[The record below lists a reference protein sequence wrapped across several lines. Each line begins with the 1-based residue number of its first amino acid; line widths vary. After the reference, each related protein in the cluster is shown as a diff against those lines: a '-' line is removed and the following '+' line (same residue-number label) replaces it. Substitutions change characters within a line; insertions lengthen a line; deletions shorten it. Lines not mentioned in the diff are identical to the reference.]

1 MEINYLLSKTTK
13 KSKET
18 FWIFRYRE
26 RMISLVDRLKYLVSR
41 QEEAKK
47 SIKEKVNNI
56 KSAHKEIMELEPN
69 LRNSFT
75 RMRKI
80 EIVVFELED
89 RINRK
94 EDEIRCK
101 KKIFL
106 AKTCSNLTKKFPEK
120 CQWKLFW
127 YHFCQI
133 QTSFYFFKSSK
144 IVKYE
149 TLFWISKSIEKRF
162 LYIMFLMTLPTFL
175 FFNPILHRLSKVS
188 WMYNCTNCN

>member
-1 MEINYLLSKTTK
+1 MEINYLSSNTIRKIQGNI
-13 KSKET
+13 SG
-18 FWIFRYRE
+18 FFRYRE
-26 RMISLVDRLKYLVSR
+26 RMISLVERLKYLVSR

-56 KSAHKEIMELEPN
+56 KSAHKEIMELEPK

-101 KKIFL
+101 KNFL
-106 AKTCSNLTKKFPEK
+106 GKYLLECHKEDSRKMSVKVVLVSFLSNPNKF
-120 CQWKLFW
+120 
-127 YHFCQI
+127 
-133 QTSFYFFKSSK
+133 FFS
-144 IVKYE
+144 
-149 TLFWISKSIEKRF
+149 
-162 LYIMFLMTLPTFL
+162 
-175 FFNPILHRLSKVS
+175 
-188 WMYNCTNCN
+188 

>member
-120 CQWKLFW
+120 CQWKFFW

>member
-1 MEINYLLSKTTK
+1 
-13 KSKET
+13 
-18 FWIFRYRE
+18 
-26 RMISLVDRLKYLVSR
+26 MISLVDRLKYLVSR

-101 KKIFL
+101 KKNFL
-106 AKTCSNLTKKFPEK
+106 GKNLLEFNKEVSRKMSVEVVLVSFLSNPDK
-120 CQWKLFW
+120 
-127 YHFCQI
+127 
-133 QTSFYFFKSSK
+133 
-144 IVKYE
+144 
-149 TLFWISKSIEKRF
+149 
-162 LYIMFLMTLPTFL
+162 FL
-175 FFNPILHRLSKVS
+175 FL
-188 WMYNCTNCN
+188 

>member
-1 MEINYLLSKTTK
+1 
-13 KSKET
+13 
-18 FWIFRYRE
+18 
-26 RMISLVDRLKYLVSR
+26 MISLVERLKYLVSR

-56 KSAHKEIMELEPN
+56 KSAHKEIMELEPK

-101 KKIFL
+101 KNFL
-106 AKTCSNLTKKFPEK
+106 GKYLLECHKEDSRKMSVKVVLVSFLSNPNKFFFLKKLK
-120 CQWKLFW
+120 VL
-127 YHFCQI
+127 
-133 QTSFYFFKSSK
+133 
-144 IVKYE
+144 KYP
-149 TLFWISKSIEKRF
+149 TLFWISKSTEK
-162 LYIMFLMTLPTFL
+162 Y
-175 FFNPILHRLSKVS
+175 FFIF
-188 WMYNCTNCN
+188 